1 MDDFEYDNFK
11 PAVIGVVII
20 LNVVMNCLVVVVII
34 RNPALCQ
41 DRTTL
46 FVCSLCVS
54 DLASGCTAMP
64 ISAALCSSATPT
76 VRMSTGYL
84 PKIQMF
90 CYWWFGFNSMH
101 SLSWVALSKMFTIW
115 KPLHYE
121 KLLSRRR
128 CFCIIV
134 FNWVTGAALAAAKF
148 SIAATWNTSTCTFRI
163 PADDKQASKLILST
177 YVVSLIIPE
186 VALIVA
192 TAMMLVVV
200 LRAHR
205 HICAQIRSIGG
216 EGATENTGFVTVQT
230 IRSAKNIIIIC
241 VVSIALSVPLFAFAV
256 LRHAFKDHHVS
267 EVYKFIDAWLYNSNS
282 FMNGLL
288 YLVLYRSVRKKIVN
302 IFIDMREFLRRD

>member
-1 MDDFEYDNFK
+1 MDDFEYDDFK
-11 PAVIGVVII
+11 PAVISVVII
-20 LNVVMNCLVVVVII
+20 LNVVMNCLVIVVII
-34 RNPALCQ
+34 RNPDLRQ

-84 PKIQMF
+84 PELQVF

-115 KPLHYE
+115 KPLRYD
-121 KLLSRRR
+121 KLLTRRR
-128 CFCIIV
+128 CFIIII
-134 FNWVTGAALAAAKF
+134 FNWVIGAVLAATKF
-148 SIAATWNTSTCTFRI
+148 SIDTTWNTSTCTFRI
-163 PADDKQASKLILST
+163 PADDTQASKLILAT

-186 VALIVA
+186 IALIVA

-205 HICAQIRSIGG
+205 QICTQIRSIGG
-216 EGATENTGFVTVQT
+216 ECATDNTSLVTVQT

-241 VVSIALSVPLFAFAV
+241 VVSIALNAPIFAFAV
-256 LRHAFKDHHVS
+256 LRHAYHVS
-267 EVYKFIDAWLYNSNS
+267 EVYRFIYTWLYNSNS

-288 YLVLYRSVRKKIVN
+288 YLVLYRSVRNKIVN
-302 IFIDMREFLRRD
+302 MFVDMRDFLRRD